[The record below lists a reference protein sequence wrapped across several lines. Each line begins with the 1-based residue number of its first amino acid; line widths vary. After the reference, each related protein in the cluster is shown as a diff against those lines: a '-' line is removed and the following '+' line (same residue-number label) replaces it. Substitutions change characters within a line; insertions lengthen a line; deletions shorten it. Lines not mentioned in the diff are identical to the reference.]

1 MRKTFMML
9 VALALGAALSAAPGT
24 SAHAESVWSSRSG
37 TAVPVSTTGTPDRW
51 VPERTQR
58 TRLVGACYVNT
69 ICFYDTSLSLSPFFN
84 KEDVDA
90 PRNQCFNLA
99 PYTSYIK
106 NTSGYVWVV
115 SDHADCSGARAN
127 VYAHSEGA
135 MNSFWNNNIRGVFR
149 TSTTG

>member
-1 MRKTFMML
+1 MRKVFMVL
-9 VALALGAALSAAPGT
+9 TALALGVTLGASARG
-24 SAHAESVWSSRSG
+24 ESVWSAPRSG
-37 TAVPVSTTGTPDRW
+37 AVVPVSATGTPDRW
-51 VPERTQR
+51 IPERTQR
-58 TRLVGACYVNT
+58 KRLVGACYVNT

-90 PRNQCFNLA
+90 PRNQCFNLN

-115 SDHADCSGARAN
+115 SDHADCSGTRAN

-135 MNSFWNNNIRGVFR
+135 MNSFWNNNIRGAFR